1 MELYGF
7 VLVIFAASI
16 LQGITGFGSALIAAP
31 LALLFID
38 KTTNV
43 LSLTFVSVALNG
55 FLLWKIRHSI
65 SRSLFGFLFV
75 SSLVGLP
82 IGLAILKVADIQT
95 LRIVAGS
102 LSILFAA
109 LLYLKF
115 IKISQ
120 SRFLTI
126 LSGGLAGIL
135 HTSISMSG
143 PPVVLLVA
151 GQDINKDE
159 ARRTFAAFFLAM
171 SLISIALFAAS
182 QSLTIK
188 GIAFGICGIPAA
200 FLGAYVGNK
209 IANTVS
215 HKQYTT
221 LTFLLV
227 CITGILAIYSGLRR

>member
-109 LLYLKF
+109 LLYLKLQF
-115 IKISQ
+115 
-120 SRFLTI
+120 FL
-126 LSGGLAGIL
+126 LASLAWLTLCALPCIRA
-135 HTSISMSG
+135 TRIWFS
-143 PPVVLLVA
+143 LLL
-151 GQDINKDE
+151 
-159 ARRTFAAFFLAM
+159 AAFFELLA
-171 SLISIALFAAS
+171 S
-182 QSLTIK
+182 T
-188 GIAFGICGIPAA
+188 
-200 FLGAYVGNK
+200 
-209 IANTVS
+209 
-215 HKQYTT
+215 
-221 LTFLLV
+221 
-227 CITGILAIYSGLRR
+227 